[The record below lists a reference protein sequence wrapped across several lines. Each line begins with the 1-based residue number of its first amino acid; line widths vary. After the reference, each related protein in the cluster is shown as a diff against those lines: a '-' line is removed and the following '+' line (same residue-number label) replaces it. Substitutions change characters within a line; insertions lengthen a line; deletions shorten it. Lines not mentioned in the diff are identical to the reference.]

1 MENVNTIKAFFYKN
15 IIEAILE
22 KGRKI
27 GFELKEILGQG
38 KNLKLQVSSYFH
50 LYEWNVILA

>member
-1 MENVNTIKAFFYKN
+1 MNTIKAFFYKN

-38 KNLKLQVSSYFH
+38 KNLKLQVSSYFQ
-50 LYEWNVILA
+50 LYMDHSILG